1 MKTVYLGKFV
11 SKFLKS
17 ITEAGQ
23 SVDPEA
29 VRIQQALTGGIARV
43 IEQGN
48 KDYSRKHINVKIPLR
63 LEITPPN
70 GGAPY
75 QTISVWDLDPANESM
90 LQVGKTI
97 PVKIDVQNPKIIYPD
112 VPWAIQPSVIEF
124 NEDDMLG

>member
-1 MKTVYLGKFV
+1 MGSFV
-11 SKFLKS
+11 SRFFRS
-17 ITEAGQ
+17 IKEVGQ
-23 SVDPEA
+23 SVDPDA
-29 VRIQQALTGGIARV
+29 LRIKQALTGGIARV

-48 KDYSRKHINVKIPLR
+48 KDYSRKHINLKIPLR

-112 VPWAIQPSVIEF
+112 VLWAIQPSVIEF